1 VLLKDKVILINGVGP
16 GLGRTLA
23 HLAVAEGAQV
33 VLAARTQAYLDGVA
47 AELEAKGGK
56 VLACATDISKAETCQ
71 RTADAALAKFG
82 RIDGL
87 VNSAFRSG
95 EKASAA
101 ETDPAEL
108 LACVDIAAAGTLR
121 MSQAV
126 LPAMKQQGAGS
137 VVNVSSMGTVFA
149 YPNQAAYASAKGAM
163 NTLTRYMA
171 MEWSKF
177 GVRANVARLGWIGG
191 ATVERMLDGIAAQ
204 QGTTREKLEAGITA
218 RIPMGVIPP
227 EEDCAK
233 PILFLL
239 SDYAKMI
246 TGSTLEVNSGEFM
259 PL

>member
-1 VLLKDKVILINGVGP
+1 MLLKDKVIIINGVGP

-23 HLAVAEGAQV
+23 HLAVADGAKV
-33 VLAARTQAYLDGVA
+33 VLAARTQSYLDGVA
-47 AELEAKGGK
+47 AELEAKGGQA
-56 VLACATDISKAETCQ
+56 LACATDISDEKTCKA
-71 RTADAALAKFG
+71 TAEAALKKFG

-95 EKASAA
+95 EKASTL

-108 LACVDIAAAGTLR
+108 LSCTNIAAAGTLR
-121 MSQAV
+121 FSQAV
-126 LPAMKQQGAGS
+126 FPIMKAQGSGS
-137 VVNVSSMGTVFA
+137 IVNVSSMGTVFA
-149 YPNQAAYASAKGAM
+149 YPNQAAYAAAKGAM

-204 QGTTREKLEAGITA
+204 QGTTRAALEAGITA
-218 RIPMGVIPP
+218 RIPVGVIPP

-239 SDYAKMI
+239 SDYSKMI
-246 TGSTLEVNSGEFM
+246 TGSTLEVNGGEFM

>member
-1 VLLKDKVILINGVGP
+1 
-16 GLGRTLA
+16 
-23 HLAVAEGAQV
+23 
-33 VLAARTQAYLDGVA
+33 
-47 AELEAKGGK
+47 
-56 VLACATDISKAETCQ
+56 
-71 RTADAALAKFG
+71 
-82 RIDGL
+82 
-87 VNSAFRSG
+87 
-95 EKASAA
+95 
-101 ETDPAEL
+101 
-108 LACVDIAAAGTLR
+108 
-121 MSQAV
+121 
-126 LPAMKQQGAGS
+126 
-137 VVNVSSMGTVFA
+137 
-149 YPNQAAYASAKGAM
+149 M